1 MKKTTRQLKIIDII
15 NQNIIETQDEL
26 AQKLIE
32 SGYNVTQSTIS
43 RDIRE
48 LNLIKVGIA
57 NGRQR
62 YAQVTSEQ
70 TTMNEK
76 YARVLKDGYVSAD
89 VAENIIVIRTVS
101 GMAMAVAAAIDALD
115 FKEVLGCIAGDD
127 TIFCAIRTS
136 DDAYEVM
143 RKLMALARH

>member
-57 NGRQR
+57 GGRQR